1 MTNQLCKGDL
11 GCFKASLRYVIQNL
25 EGLDKTSLSDQDND
39 RIQTSY
45 REIQSM
51 IRVLEV
57 YYKT

>member
-1 MTNQLCKGDL
+1 MTAQLCKGDL

-25 EGLDKTSLSDQDND
+25 EGLDKTSLSNEDND
-39 RIQTSY
+39 RIETTEK
-45 REIQSM
+45 EILSM